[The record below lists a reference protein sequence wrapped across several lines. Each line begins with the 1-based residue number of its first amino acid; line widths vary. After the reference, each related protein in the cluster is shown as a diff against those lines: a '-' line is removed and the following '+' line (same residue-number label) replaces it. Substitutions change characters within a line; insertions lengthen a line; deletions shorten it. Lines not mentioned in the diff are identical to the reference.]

1 MVKKKGRFIYKKTVR
16 GMYSWRHYIFMQ
28 RPLAKTEL
36 VSACTVIEC
45 DEPYTSKT
53 CVACDS
59 IHKNLG
65 RRKVFACPECGYWA
79 DRDASAARNIMLR
92 YLIIRNTHV

>member
-28 RPLAKTEL
+28 RPLAKAEL
-36 VSACTVIEC
+36 VPACTVIEC

-53 CVACDS
+53 CGACGF

-65 RRKVFACPECGYWA
+65 RRKVFALPKVRVPGEPRC
-79 DRDASAARNIMLR
+79 
-92 YLIIRNTHV
+92 IRREKHHTPLPDHP